1 MSTVP
6 LEIARAKLDE
16 LISQLQSGDE
26 LIITKDNVPV
36 ARLLPAGSAHPQ
48 ARKLGT
54 LHGHVTHMAS
64 DFDAPLE
71 DFRDYNGA
79 LS

>member
-6 LEIARAKLDE
+6 LEIAQAKLDE

-26 LIITKDNVPV
+26 VIITKDNVPV
-36 ARLLPAGSAHPQ
+36 ARLLPAGRAHKQ

-54 LHGHVTHMAS
+54 LQGQATHMAQ

-71 DFRDYNGA
+71 DFQDYMP
-79 LS
+79 